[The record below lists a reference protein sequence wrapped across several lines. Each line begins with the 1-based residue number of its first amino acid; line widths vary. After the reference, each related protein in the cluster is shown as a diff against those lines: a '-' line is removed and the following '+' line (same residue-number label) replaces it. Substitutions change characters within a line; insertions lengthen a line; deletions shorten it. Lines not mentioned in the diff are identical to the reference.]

1 MLKIKKVLSNYNY
14 YLKVIFIALVL
25 IQSMSACQN
34 VNTKTTAL
42 ETLQFQE
49 IELPKKRALN
59 EVTFTGSGYE
69 LGLQHGTKLKSQIAE
84 IVSKWKENTTEVLKR
99 DADEVLKEFMEYGQF
114 TPAIKQWTPDLY
126 DEIRGIA
133 DASEQ
138 DFDHIMVL
146 NLLDEFWVY
155 LDNPNN
161 HHCSDIGVPALN
173 GNPAYVAQNMD
184 IEGYTDGFQ
193 TLVRLER
200 TAETPEQL
208 LVTHPGLIVLN
219 GMNEMGVGVVLN
231 TIMQLKASATGLPV
245 AFVIRKILS
254 LTNKTDIL
262 NFVQTVP
269 HASGQNYIIGVG
281 GEVFDYEASAGKVV
295 RFNPENENGTVYH
308 TNHPVVNDNLK
319 PWHEEYNPKSIEGS
333 LSSQSN
339 SYIRFSSLVN
349 GIKTSNDIN
358 PETIMNVLRSKDDPS
373 NPVCRN
379 WSPGL
384 GFTFASTI
392 MTLGET
398 PSLLI
403 TSGPPDESEY
413 KKVRFSTSKK

>member
-1 MLKIKKVLSNYNY
+1 MTETREQLSPRP
-14 YLKVIFIALVL
+14 
-25 IQSMSACQN
+25 
-34 VNTKTTAL
+34 
-42 ETLQFQE
+42 
-49 IELPKKRALN
+49 IELLEKRVLN
-59 EVTFTGSGYE
+59 KVTFTGSGYE
-69 LGLQHGTKLKSQIAE
+69 LGLQHGTKLKPQIAE
-84 IVSKWKENTTEVLKR
+84 IVTRWKQNTTEVLKR
-99 DADEVLKEFMEYGQF
+99 DADEVLKEFMEYGKF
-114 TPAIKQWTPDLY
+114 AATIKKLTPDLY

-155 LDNPNN
+155 LDNPKN

-193 TLVRLER
+193 TLVRLDRTSER
-200 TAETPEQL
+200 PEQL
-208 LVTHPGLIVLN
+208 LLTHPGLIVLN
-219 GMNEMGVGVVLN
+219 GMNEKGVGVVVN
-231 TIMQLKASATGLPV
+231 TIMQLKASSDGLPV

-262 NFVQTVP
+262 NFIKSVP
-269 HASGQNYIIGVG
+269 HASGQNYIIGIG
-281 GEVFDYEASAGKVV
+281 DEVFDFEASAGKTV

-319 PWHEEYNPKSIEGS
+319 PWHEKYNPKSIESS
-333 LSSQSN
+333 LTAKSN

-349 GIKTSNDIN
+349 GIKNSNEIDA
-358 PETIMNVLRSKDDPS
+358 ETIMNVLRSKDDPS

-379 WSPGL
+379 WSPGR

-398 PSLLI
+398 PSLQI
-403 TSGPPDESEY
+403 TSGPPDESKY
-413 KKVRFSTSKK
+413 QNIYFSTPNK